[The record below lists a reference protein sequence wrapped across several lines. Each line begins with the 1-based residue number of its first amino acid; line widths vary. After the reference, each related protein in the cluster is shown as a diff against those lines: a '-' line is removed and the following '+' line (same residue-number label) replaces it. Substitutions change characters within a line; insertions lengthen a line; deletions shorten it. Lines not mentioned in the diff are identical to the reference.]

1 MSWVEEYFTEGYTRE
16 NNMQGYTFEVT
27 NNKTGETYLGKR
39 YAVSFDKNYFGE
51 DVDNKLAVAIEKY
64 GRPSFSVK
72 MLMPYETVAAV
83 DEAFA
88 NMKPQEK
95 AEPKEEPKEEPVE
108 VKAPTRRRS
117 KKKSEAE

>member
-51 DVDNKLAVAIEKY
+51 DANEKLAVAIEKY

-88 NMKPQEK
+88 VMRPQK
-95 AEPKEEPKEEPVE
+95 KVEPKIETPVE
-108 VKAPTRRRS
+108 VKAPTKRRS
-117 KKKSEAE
+117 KKAE